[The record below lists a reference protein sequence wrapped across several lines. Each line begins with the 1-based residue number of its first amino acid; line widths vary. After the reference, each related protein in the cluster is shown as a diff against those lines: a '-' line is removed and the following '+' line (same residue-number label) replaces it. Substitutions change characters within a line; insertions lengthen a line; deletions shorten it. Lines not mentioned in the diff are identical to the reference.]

1 MAPLWAIFYFI
12 DKLALLDQIEYY
24 GAYLGFCVVTAV
36 EWHHLWKPYY
46 LMA

>member
-1 MAPLWAIFYFI
+1 MASLWAIFYFI
-12 DKLALLDQIEYY
+12 DKLALLDQIECY

-36 EWHHLWKPYY
+36 EWLHLRKSYY